1 MTIPFFPKTI
11 IIGNVEYD
19 TDLEDALSIQEANLN
34 YEFCR
39 QAELFAFY
47 STAYELALYDLGRK
61 KVFLDQLMAQLDYK
75 TRMEAKNGAIK
86 MTETMVEHTIKGSK
100 EYLQSQEELLES
112 TKLAGLL
119 KQAKDAIVQKK
130 SMLEQLGFTQR
141 QERNSDP
148 SMKADYIKPTTRN
161 NED

>member
-11 IIGNVEYD
+11 NINGVEYD
-19 TDLEDALSIQEANLN
+19 TDLEDALSIRETNLN

-47 STAYELALYDLGRK
+47 STAYELALFELGRK
-61 KVFLDQLMAQLDYK
+61 KVHLEQLCAQLDYK

-100 EYLQSQEELLES
+100 DYLISQEEMLEV
-112 TKLAGLL
+112 TKLTGLL

-148 SMKADYIKPTTRN
+148 SMKADYLKHTTRN